1 MIVHK
6 NIINFDDGPKNPFFY
21 DGLED
26 TNFYVRFS
34 LVWETDGIFELFFR
48 YLNENEYY
56 GI

>member
-1 MIVHK
+1 MIVQK
-6 NIINFDDGPKNPFFY
+6 NIINFDDGAKNPYFY